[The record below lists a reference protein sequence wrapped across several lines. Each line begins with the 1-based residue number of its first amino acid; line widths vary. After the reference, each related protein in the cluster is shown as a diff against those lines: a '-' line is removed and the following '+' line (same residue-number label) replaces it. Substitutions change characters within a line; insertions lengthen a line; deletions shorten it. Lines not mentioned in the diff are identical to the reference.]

1 MKAAHVFV
9 TGVALLFISLLIQA
23 QEPPQPQAPE
33 QLSTPTPAAIVGAE
47 SLSCAY
53 CDLRGKDLAGKN
65 LKDANLIGSDLR
77 EAKLAGATLDGA
89 ILVEANLAG
98 ADLTGASLGATSKG
112 PADLTRANLDAANF
126 SHAVLTG
133 AQLVFADLEGTD
145 FQGADLTGA
154 VLGPHPDIGTSGGR
168 RTSFHGTRMDR
179 RWAEAVAAADMQG
192 VIWNKSKA
200 KRNAPLTAGV
210 TCGGSDVSGIKNPVY
225 VSSSQGTD
233 NSNCGSSPTTACKS
247 LVYAL
252 TRCTSGS
259 CNVLAMYDQFV
270 LPATLVFDSRITPAG
285 AQLYGGCLASGPTDG
300 LTSEIM
306 APPGGAPAV
315 SVAGV
320 KPVVLQNFKI
330 LGSAATAGKGTPA
343 VTAQITQTS
352 QVTVTNG
359 LIVGGTG
366 GTGAIGNS
374 QGPGTKGGSAN
385 QKTGG
390 TNPSCTLS
398 NGGSGSGEMNVDNHY
413 TSCSW
418 PCTSPGCWGV
428 TGGPGSVGS
437 GGAGGKWG
445 EPKGVMC
452 PPWTPNDG
460 NGGGGGSN
468 ARCGTGGVASTNIQ
482 GSFNG
487 ETWIPGV
494 GGTGSVGGNGSG
506 GGGGG
511 AGGAMCGNCLLV
523 PWGYSGSSGGG
534 GGAGGCGGQ
543 PATGGQQ
550 GGASFVLVATG
561 GSVLT
566 LNQSRVVAGRS
577 GDGGPGGVGGNGG
590 AAGSHAT
597 GSGSSGY
604 GYHGGKGGDGA
615 DGGIGGGGGG
625 GSGGNA
631 GPSAAV
637 ALVSGAKVDGTGIVY
652 YKGSSGSFGGG
663 GAGGTSVVCPSG
675 PSGNSGV
682 LGSVAETLSYP

>member
-1 MKAAHVFV
+1 MKAAYVLV
-9 TGVALLFISLLIQA
+9 TGVGLLLISLLIQA
-23 QEPPQPQAPE
+23 QETPPPQ
-33 QLSTPTPAAIVGAE
+33 QLSTPATAAIAGSGE

-53 CDLRGKDLAGKN
+53 CDLHGKDLAGKN

-77 EAKLAGATLDGA
+77 DAKLAGATLDGA

-98 ADLTGASLGATSKG
+98 ADLSGAHLGGSSKG
-112 PADLTRANLDAANF
+112 PADLTRANLEAANF
-126 SHAVLTG
+126 SHVVLTN

-145 FQGADLTGA
+145 FNGADLTGA

-168 RTSFHGTRMDR
+168 RTSFRDAHIDQ
-179 RWAEAVAAADMQG
+179 RWAEAVAGGDVQG
-192 VIWNKSKA
+192 VTWNKSKVQP
-200 KRNAPLTAGV
+200 NAPPTAGV
-210 TCGGSDVSGIKNPVY
+210 TCGGSGVSGIKNPVY

-233 NSNCGSSPTTACKS
+233 NSNCGAGPTTACKS
-247 LVYAL
+247 LAYAL
-252 TRCTSGS
+252 TRCTSNS

-270 LPATLVFDSRITPAG
+270 LPATLVFDSRSTPAG
-285 AQLYGGCLASGPTDG
+285 AQFYGGCLASGPTDG
-300 LTSEIM
+300 LTSEVV
-306 APPGGAPAV
+306 APPGGASAV
-315 SVAGV
+315 SIAGV

-330 LGSAATAGKGTPA
+330 LGSAATA
-343 VTAQITQTS
+343 AQSKPT
-352 QVTVTNG
+352 VTVKATQASQLTLTNS

-366 GTGAIGNS
+366 GTGAIGNN
-374 QGPGTKGGSAN
+374 QGPGAKGGDAS
-385 QKTGG
+385 QKTAG
-390 TNPSCTLS
+390 TNPSCTAS
-398 NGGSGSGEMNVDNHY
+398 NGGSGSGDMNVDNHY

-428 TGGPGSVGS
+428 TGGLGSVGS

-468 ARCGTGGVASTNIQ
+468 ASCGTGGVASTNIQ

-494 GGTGSVGGNGSG
+494 GGTGSVGGSGSG

-590 AAGSHAT
+590 ASGSLAT

-604 GYHGGKGGDGA
+604 GYHGGKGGDGGN
-615 DGGIGGGGGG
+615 GGVGGGGGG

-631 GPSAAV
+631 GPSVGV
-637 ALVSGAKVDGTGIVY
+637 ALVSGAKLQGTGIVY
-652 YKGSSGSFGGG
+652 YTGSSGSSGGG
-663 GAGGTSVVCPSG
+663 GAGGTSPVCLSG
-675 PSGNSGV
+675 PGGNSGV
-682 LGSVAETLSYP
+682 LGSVTETLTYP